1 MDDNSLFKIVR
12 LLKRLLVYQPPQLP
26 DPFVLKEK
34 PNKEEPAQTEFTAS
48 VLQLNRLLEHARQLA
63 AVMEKIVLIL
73 KQGKAAQEQEAMIGA
88 ASLLEKQQ
96 NELIPIMLS
105 YDANID
111 PKQRT
116 ISTKLQENRNVL
128 REIYYLPQN
137 KDAVVRNFMIPSV
150 PPLRA
155 MLVYIDGLVDKK
167 IINDS
172 ILCPLLK
179 QQKKLS
185 YIREED
191 LARTIADTLLPS
203 NQVQIA
209 GTFQELI
216 DAINSGDTALLLEG
230 TASAL
235 LMDTKGY
242 ERRSIDRPQMEQ
254 TVRGGQASFTES
266 LRVNTAQIRVT
277 MPTNDLITEMILVG
291 DRIPLKCA
299 VMYLQSVANSDLV
312 TEIKRRIKG
321 ISTDYIPSM
330 AILAQFIEDHPGV
343 DFPQSLSTERVDRV
357 AAHLA
362 EGRIAVLLEGSSFVY
377 MFPVNF
383 FTFFQTSED
392 FNLSVGVGTFM
403 RFLRWIGTVLVV
415 LLPAIY
421 IAINYYHQEALP
433 TDLALAI
440 AGAREQVPFPAL
452 FEILLMELSFELIR
466 EAGLRVPGIL
476 GSTIGIVGAIILG
489 QAAVSAKIVSP
500 IMVVLIALTGVASFT
515 IPDYR
520 MAFALRIYRF
530 GLLLLASF
538 LGFAGIAFGL
548 VVLTGILTSMK
559 SLGVPYLTPLGPRTS
574 AGMDVV
580 TRGPVFRQEQRP
592 DELNTKNQDRQP
604 KISRQWRT
612 EKPTGEGARKE

>member
-1 MDDNSLFKIVR
+1 MDNNSLFKIVR
-12 LLKRLLVYQPPQLP
+12 LLKRILVYQPPQLP

-34 PNKEEPAQTEFTAS
+34 SNEEEEKQTELTNSAA
-48 VLQLNRLLEHARQLA
+48 QLKRLTEHAKQLV
-63 AVMEKIVLIL
+63 AVMEKNVLVL
-73 KQGKAAQEQEAMIGA
+73 KNDKATQAREAMAGEVA
-88 ASLLEKQQ
+88 LLEKQQ

-105 YDANID
+105 YNTGIK
-111 PKQRT
+111 PEQRT
-116 ISTKLQENRNVL
+116 VSTKLQENRNIL
-128 REIYYLPQN
+128 EDIYYLPQN
-137 KDAVVRNFMIPSV
+137 KDAVVRSFTIPST
-150 PPLRA
+150 PPLKA
-155 MLVYIDGLVDKK
+155 MLVFMDGLIDKK

-172 ILCPLLK
+172 VLCPLLR
-179 QQKKLS
+179 QQKRLS

-191 LARTIADTLLPS
+191 MAQTIADTLLPS

-209 GTFQELI
+209 GTFQEII
-216 DAINSGDTALLLEG
+216 DAVNGGDTALLLEG

-235 LMDTKGY
+235 LIDTKGY

-254 TVRGGQASFTES
+254 TVRGGQASFTEN
-266 LRVNTAQIRVT
+266 LRVNTAQIRVV
-277 MPTNDLITEMILVG
+277 MPTNDLVTEMILVG

-299 VMYLQSVANSDLV
+299 VMYLQSIANSELV
-312 TEIKRRIKG
+312 AEIKRRIKG
-321 ISTDYIPSM
+321 ISTDYISSM
-330 AILAQFIEDHPGV
+330 GILAQFIEDHPGL

-362 EGRIAVLLEGSSFVY
+362 EGRIAVLLDGSSFVY

-392 FNLSVGVGTFM
+392 FNLSVGVATFM
-403 RFLRWIGTVLVV
+403 RFLRWIGTTLAV
-415 LLPAIY
+415 LLPSMY
-421 IAINYYHQEALP
+421 LAINYYHQEALP

-500 IMVVLIALTGVASFT
+500 IMVVIIALTGVASFT

-520 MAFALRIYRF
+520 MSFALRIYRF
-530 GLLLLASF
+530 ILLLLAASF
-538 LGFAGIAFGL
+538 GFVGIAFGL
-548 VVLTGILTSMK
+548 VVITGILTSMK
-559 SLGVPYLTPLGPRTS
+559 SIGVPYLTPLGPRTY
-574 AGMDVV
+574 AGFDVV
-580 TRGPVFRQEQRP
+580 ARGPVFRQEQRP
-592 DELNTKNQDRQP
+592 DELNTKNRTRQP
-604 KISRQWRT
+604 KLSRKWET
-612 EKPTGEGARKE
+612 ERPTGEGEQQS